1 MDATFMTRTQLRGL
15 EQIELGRIAAA
26 RASNPAVREFGQQI
40 VQDRGKTNEDLR
52 MLAQSQ
58 SIPLP
63 SELEARRRTEID
75 RISKLSPPALDNA
88 IVSALVKLHDAD
100 VADFQNQTQMGQ
112 EVELQGWVYVMLPSL
127 EDQQQEIHRIASEL
141 GISAAGP

>member
-1 MDATFMTRTQLRGL
+1 MIHFT
-15 EQIELGRIAAA
+15 AAA

-40 VQDRGKTNEDLR
+40 VQDRGKANDDLR

-63 SELEARRRTEID
+63 SELEARRRAEID
-75 RISKLSPPALDNA
+75 RISKLSPPALDSA
-88 IVSALVKLHDAD
+88 IVSALVKLLDAD

-127 EDQQQEIHRIASEL
+127 EEQQQEIHGIASDL